1 MSLKTRVI
9 KLETATSR
17 ERDTINIA
25 IFTAAPGVEPV
36 GYVCGGVQIFRK
48 PGESDE
54 DLQSRCIDSV
64 TWPEGNS
71 VLIFDLLETITC
83 H

>member
-9 KLETATSR
+9 KLETATSQER
-17 ERDTINIA
+17 ESINIA
-25 IFTAAPGVEPV
+25 IFITAPDVESS
-36 GYVCGGVQIFRK
+36 GYVCGDVQIFRK

-54 DLQSRCIDSV
+54 DLQSRCIDST
-64 TWPEGNS
+64 TWPKGNS
-71 VLIFDLLETITC
+71 VLIFDLLEASTC

>member
-1 MSLKTRVI
+1 MSLKNRVI

-17 ERDTINIA
+17 EREFINIA

-36 GYVCGGVQIFRK
+36 GYGCGDIQIIRK
-48 PGESDE
+48 PSESDE

-71 VLIFDLLETITC
+71 VLIFDLLETTSC